1 MTEAKRVLVIAEAGV
16 NHNGSLDTAR
26 SLVDAAAAAGADVVK
41 FQSFRADALATAAA
55 AMAPYQ
61 KARAAAGNQLEM
73 LRRLELAPE
82 AHHALAAH
90 CRSRGIEFLS
100 TAFDE
105 EYLGFLV
112 REIGVQRIK
121 IASGEITNGPFL
133 LAAARYHRPILLSTG
148 MSTLADVEAALGV
161 LAFGLTGSKESP
173 GSTAF
178 RATLASPQG
187 KRAVRERVT
196 VLHCVTEYPAPLADA
211 NLRAMGTL
219 AAAFGTPIG
228 YSDHTSGIVASL
240 AAAAI
245 GATVIEKH
253 LTLDRSMEG
262 PDHHASLEPRDF
274 EALVRGVREIGIALG
289 SPEKKPAPAEEPN
302 RLVARKSLVAARQI
316 ARGAT
321 ITLAD
326 LAAKRP
332 GSGVSPMDAWGLV
345 GTQAR
350 RDYAKDELIE
360 R

>member
-1 MTEAKRVLVIAEAGV
+1 MADANHVLVVAEAGV

-26 SLVDAAAAAGADVVK
+26 RLVDEAAAAGADVVK
-41 FQSFRADALATAAA
+41 FQSFRADALATASA

-61 KARAAAGNQLEM
+61 KARASGGTQAEM
-73 LRRLELAPE
+73 LRRLELSHE

-112 REIGVQRIK
+112 HEIGVKRIK
-121 IASGEITNGPFL
+121 VASGEITNGPFL
-133 LAAARYHRPILLSTG
+133 LAAARLDRPILLSTG

-161 LAFGLTGSKESP
+161 LAFGFTSP
-173 GSTAF
+173 KQMPERNAF
-178 RATLASPQG
+178 QAALASPQG
-187 KRAVRERVT
+187 KSIVRERVT
-196 VLHCVTEYPAPLADA
+196 VLHCVTEYPAPLADV

-219 AAAFGTPIG
+219 ATKFGTQVG
-228 YSDHTSGIVASL
+228 YSDHTPGIVASL
-240 AAAAI
+240 AAAAL
-245 GATVIEKH
+245 GATVVEKH

-262 PDHHASLEPRDF
+262 PDHHASLEPREF
-274 EALVRGVREIGIALG
+274 EALVRGVREIGAALG
-289 SPEKKPAPAEEPN
+289 SAEKKPVPAEEPN
-302 RLVARKSLVAARQI
+302 RLVARKSLVAARPI

-332 GSGVSPMDAWGLV
+332 GTGLSPMETWSLV
-345 GTQAR
+345 GTQAQ